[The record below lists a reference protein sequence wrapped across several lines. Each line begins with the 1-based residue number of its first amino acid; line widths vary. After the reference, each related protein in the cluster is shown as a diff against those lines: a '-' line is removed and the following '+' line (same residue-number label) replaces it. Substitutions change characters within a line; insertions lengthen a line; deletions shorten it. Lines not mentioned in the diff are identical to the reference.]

1 VYGLQVSEL
10 IVIRVNTHAEEEAGI
25 ATVYNLV
32 IPELDEMRQLFMGKR
47 LQNQRRFA
55 YLDKI
60 GLIFLIARR
69 NYPMH
74 FATQAELYCKLE
86 CTRLWKIQ
94 GKVPFLR
101 RRMGHTTLTTVSCL
115 DGSNKVKTW

>member
-1 VYGLQVSEL
+1 MYGLQVSKL
-10 IVIRVNTHAEEEAGI
+10 IVIRVNTHAKEEAGI

-32 IPELDEMRQLFMGKR
+32 IPELDETRQLFKDKR
-47 LQNQRRFA
+47 PQNQRRIA

-74 FATQAELYCKLE
+74 FSTQTELYWKLE
-86 CTRLWKIQ
+86 CTRLMENPRESTFSSSSY
-94 GKVPFLR
+94 GTYHFDNRVLP
-101 RRMGHTTLTTVSCL
+101 
-115 DGSNKVKTW
+115 

>member
-32 IPELDEMRQLFMGKR
+32 IPELDETRQLFMGKR

-74 FATQAELYCKLE
+74 FSTQAELYCKLE
-86 CTRLWKIQ
+86 CTRLENPRESTFSSSSY
-94 GKVPFLR
+94 GTYHFDNRVLP
-101 RRMGHTTLTTVSCL
+101 
-115 DGSNKVKTW
+115 